1 MYINVFLILIIDV
14 GAYSLPIIT
23 SVYWLI
29 NRRQSLE
36 MTAISILLLNFKFLM
51 FFRVFQ
57 SYGKYFA
64 IILGV
69 AKDISPFLVVLFFL
83 VLGFGSAFFIILQP
97 TKVFSFDNPAF
108 NDDKNNPWNL
118 AAKYNSINPDG
129 TISSNPTL
137 LQTPDSNTNMFRMFP
152 SSLLATYFFLTGVW
166 RSEEH
171 TSELQSRGLISY
183 AVFCL

>member
-29 NRRQSLE
+29 NRKQSLE

-83 VLGFGSAFFIILQP
+83 VLGFGSAFFIILKP

-118 AAKYNSINPDG
+118 ATKYNSINPDG

-137 LQTPDSNTNMFRMFP
+137 LQAPDSNTNMFRTYLP
-152 SSLLATYFFLTGVW
+152 SLLATYFFLTGNNN
-166 RSEEH
+166 
-171 TSELQSRGLISY
+171 LIII
-183 AVFCL
+183 LLLI